1 MRLHPRQNE
10 DRSPLPKRFFDVV
23 TLLSFPQT
31 ASHHGLPITQDLPSL
46 SYRLL
51 RLLIPDPQSL
61 SRNKY
66 RGGLTQPLHITL
78 TILKL

>member
-66 RGGLTQPLHITL
+66 RGGLTQPLHTQL
-78 TILKL
+78 STNSN